1 VLSTSFTL
9 IFSRILDKNRKM
21 KTKKNKKTSSQINKS
36 PLYASLPTILE
47 SVKIGSQKAQG
58 MIYVLG
64 KEDKKKISSLI
75 RQKGLSWQKK
85 SLENSNREVLQFIST
100 KGPVWILC
108 PRNKNVSVSHFGRLE
123 ESPYAWMRDQ
133 MGSLCGLVKAYQI
146 ESLHIELHETDHEQE
161 LGLWVG
167 LELAQY
173 SYKQAIDGQQSFP
186 KVSVKKIKGIFAKET
201 IKEAKALAAAVNLS
215 RHLVNI
221 PPNLL
226 NPSTV
231 SEYIRKNFSQRK
243 NLQLEI
249 WDEERLAKE
258 NMNLHLAVGSG
269 SDNPPC
275 MIHLKY
281 RPTKSVS
288 KKPIAFVGKG
298 ITFDSGGLDIKPS
311 SGMRLM
317 KKDMGGAA
325 AVLGLAMWA
334 SETEYP
340 RDMDFYLALAEN
352 SVDAKS
358 FRPSDVFTAR
368 NGMKVEI
375 HNTDAEGRLV
385 LADVMDVA
393 VTQKGKDEP
402 AMIIDIATLTGAI
415 KVALGADIAG
425 LFSNHDGL
433 AEELNMA
440 GFQRGDLNWRMPLF
454 GKYTA
459 SFSSPFADMV
469 NAVDGF
475 GGAITAA
482 LFLEKF
488 TRQKPWAHLDI
499 YAWADKASGA
509 LASSGGS
516 GQAVQALVRFI
527 QASDF

>member
-1 VLSTSFTL
+1 MSLGPRF
-9 IFSRILDKNRKM
+9 IGDEM
-21 KTKKNKKTSSQINKS
+21 KTKRNIGQPSKSVLSAPLGSVLDQI
-36 PLYASLPTILE
+36 
-47 SVKIGSQKAQG
+47 KIGATKSQA
-58 MIYVLG
+58 MIYVFG
-64 KEDKKKISSLI
+64 SEDKHKLQNLI
-75 RQKGLSWQKK
+75 QNKALNWQKK
-85 SLENSNREVLQFIST
+85 NLEKSNRENLQFVSEE
-100 KGPVWILC
+100 GPVWILS
-108 PRNKNVSVSHFGRLE
+108 PKARGGSVSHGGRLD
-123 ESPYAWMRDQ
+123 ESAYAWMRDQ
-133 MGSLCGLVKAYQI
+133 MGSLLPLFKAYQV
-146 ESLHIELHETDHEQE
+146 ETVHIELHNTDHEQE

-173 SYKQAIDGQQSFP
+173 NYKQSLDGN
-186 KVSVKKIKGIFAKET
+186 VSPLKISVQKFGGAFAKDT
-201 IKEAKALAAAVNLS
+201 IQEAKALAGSVNLA
-215 RHLVNI
+215 RHLVNV
-221 PPNLL
+221 PPNFL
-226 NPSTV
+226 NPATLAEFV
-231 SEYIRKNFSQRK
+231 KAKFSKKK
-243 NLQLEI
+243 NLKLEI
-249 WDEERLAKE
+249 WDEKRLARE
-258 NMNLHLAVGSG
+258 NMNLHLAVGAG
-269 SDNPPC
+269 AVHAPC
-275 MIHLKY
+275 MVHLKY
-281 RPTKSVS
+281 RPSKSVK
-288 KKPIAFVGKG
+288 KKPIAFIGKG

-325 AVLGLAMWA
+325 AVLGLALWA
-334 SETEYP
+334 SETSYP

-352 SVDAKS
+352 SVDAQS
-358 FRPSDVFTAR
+358 FRPSDVLTAR

-393 VTQKGKDEP
+393 AGQKGADEP
-402 AMIIDIATLTGAI
+402 AMLIDVATLTGAI

-425 LFSNHDGL
+425 LFSNHDAL
-433 AEELNMA
+433 ADELNMA
-440 GFQRGDLNWRMPLF
+440 GYQRGDINWRMPLF

-509 LASSGGS
+509 LTTSGGS

-527 QASDF
+527 QSTEA

>member
-1 VLSTSFTL
+1 
-9 IFSRILDKNRKM
+9 M
-21 KTKKNKKTSSQINKS
+21 KTKNTPKNKSSH
-36 PLYASLPTILE
+36 L
-47 SVKIGSQKAQG
+47 SVNISSVLGKVKVGATKAQG
-58 MIYVLG
+58 AIYVLG
-64 KEDKKKISSLI
+64 QEDRKTLQSLI
-75 RQKGLSWQKK
+75 QKKALNWQKK
-85 SLENSNREVLQFIST
+85 NLLKTSKEVLQFVSSQ
-100 KGPVWILC
+100 GPVWILS
-108 PRNKNVSVSHFGRLE
+108 PKAKSTNVSHGGRLE
-123 ESPYAWMRDQ
+123 DSSYAWMRDQ
-133 MGSLCGLVKAYQI
+133 VGSLTALFKAYQL
-146 ESLHIELHETDHEQE
+146 ESIHIELHDTDHEQE
-161 LGLWVG
+161 LGLWTG

-173 SYKQAIDGQQSFP
+173 NYKQVIDSSASFP
-186 KVSVKKIKGIFAKET
+186 KISVKKVGEAFAKAT
-201 IKEAKALAAAVNLS
+201 IAEAKALAGAANLA
-215 RHLVNI
+215 RHLVNV

-226 NPSTV
+226 NPSSV
-231 SEYIRKNFSQRK
+231 AEFVREKFSAKK
-243 NLQLEI
+243 NLKLEI
-249 WDEERLAKE
+249 WDAKKLADE
-258 NMNLHLAVGSG
+258 GMNLHLAVGAG
-269 SDNPPC
+269 AEHAPC
-275 MIHLKY
+275 MVHIKY
-281 RPTKSVS
+281 RPQNSV
-288 KKPIAFVGKG
+288 KKQPLAFVGKG

-334 SETEYP
+334 AETEYP

-368 NGMKVEI
+368 NGLKVEI

-393 VTQKGKDEP
+393 VTQKGADEP
-402 AMIIDIATLTGAI
+402 AVIIDVATLTGAI
-415 KVALGADIAG
+415 KVALGADVAG

-433 AEELNMA
+433 ADELNMA

-454 GKYTA
+454 ARYTN

-488 TRQKPWAHLDI
+488 SRQKPWAHLDI
-499 YAWADKASGA
+499 YAWADKSSGA
-509 LASSGGS
+509 LTSTGGS

-527 QASDF
+527 QATNL

>member
-1 VLSTSFTL
+1 
-9 IFSRILDKNRKM
+9 
-21 KTKKNKKTSSQINKS
+21 
-36 PLYASLPTILE
+36 
-47 SVKIGSQKAQG
+47 
-58 MIYVLG
+58 
-64 KEDKKKISSLI
+64 
-75 RQKGLSWQKK
+75 
-85 SLENSNREVLQFIST
+85 
-100 KGPVWILC
+100 
-108 PRNKNVSVSHFGRLE
+108 
-123 ESPYAWMRDQ
+123 
-133 MGSLCGLVKAYQI
+133 
-146 ESLHIELHETDHEQE
+146 
-161 LGLWVG
+161 
-167 LELAQY
+167 
-173 SYKQAIDGQQSFP
+173 
-186 KVSVKKIKGIFAKET
+186 
-201 IKEAKALAAAVNLS
+201 
-215 RHLVNI
+215 
-221 PPNLL
+221 
-226 NPSTV
+226 
-231 SEYIRKNFSQRK
+231 
-243 NLQLEI
+243 
-249 WDEERLAKE
+249 
-258 NMNLHLAVGSG
+258 
-269 SDNPPC
+269 
-275 MIHLKY
+275 
-281 RPTKSVS
+281 
-288 KKPIAFVGKG
+288 
-298 ITFDSGGLDIKPS
+298 
-311 SGMRLM
+311 MRLM